1 MSRFARMA
9 LRHAIVLPLLGLAC
23 CLPPAHA
30 QVPSLPAA
38 GAPVQSTRPDDAT
51 IRATMRRATRF
62 MTDEVATNGG
72 YVWSYLPDMSRR
84 WGELEATPTMIWVQ
98 PPGTATMGHL
108 FLDAWHATGEAQYYD
123 AAAAATDAL
132 LQGEKPRGGWH
143 YFIDFAGAEATAQW
157 YATIGR
163 NAWRMEEFQHDWG
176 NATFDDMGT
185 GETMQLILRMA
196 EIGRDPRYLA
206 AARRSVEFVLASQ
219 YDNGGWPQRWPQQNP
234 YVHHGMADYTGYI
247 TFNDDVARQ
256 NIEFLRLAYRLL
268 GDARI
273 PDAIARGM
281 DIYVKTQQPAPQ
293 AGWGLQHT
301 LDLKPAAA
309 RTYEPE
315 ALVTHT
321 TADNVR
327 ALLAFYRQTGE
338 RRFIARVPD
347 ALDWLASV
355 QLPAEKAK
363 DGRAFPTYIEIGSNQ
378 ALTVHRRGSNVVNG
392 EYYFDHDPSNPLGH
406 YGQTRKIDLA
416 GLREEYDALAAMDE
430 AEVRRDAAALQ
441 ATARGPLPKYFMER
455 IGEVSDLN
463 LDASDRTL
471 DERVAGLNAQGY
483 WPTPL
488 FATSHPYAGD
498 GAKQAQPG
506 DYATTRVGD
515 LTDTSPYLAEKAVI
529 GISTGTYIENMVAL
543 IAALRDG
550 R

>member
-1 MSRFARMA
+1 MSLRFARMA
-9 LRHAIVLPLLGLAC
+9 IRQTIALPLLSLAC
-23 CLPPAHA
+23 WLPAAHA
-30 QVPSLPAA
+30 QTPVTPPAA
-38 GAPVQSTRPDDAT
+38 MHAPVAQPDAAT
-51 IRATMRRATRF
+51 IRATMQRATRF
-62 MTDEVATNGG
+62 MTDKVATHGG

-108 FLDAWHATGEAQYYD
+108 FLDAWRATGEAQYYD

-132 LQGEKPRGGWH
+132 LQGEKPKGGWH
-143 YFIDFAGAEATAQW
+143 YFIDFAGPEATAKW

-196 EIGRDPRYLA
+196 EINKYPRYLA
-206 AARRSVEFVLASQ
+206 AARRSVDFVLASQ

-256 NIEFLRLAYRLL
+256 NIEFLRLAYKLL

-301 LDLKPAAA
+301 PDLKPAAA
-309 RTYEPE
+309 RTYEPK

-355 QLPAEKAK
+355 QLPADKVMS
-363 DGRAFPTYIEIGSNQ
+363 GRAFPTYIEIGSNQ

-392 EYYFDHDPSNPLGH
+392 EYYFDHDSSNPLGH
-406 YGQTRKIDLA
+406 YGQTRKLDLA
-416 GLREEYDALAAMDE
+416 GLRKEYDALAAMDVADVKHE
-430 AEVRRDAAALQ
+430 AAIHAN
-441 ATARGPLPKYFMER
+441 ARGPLPKYFMER

-463 LDASDRTL
+463 LDTSGKTL
-471 DERVAGLNAQGY
+471 AERVAGLNAQGY

-498 GAKQAQPG
+498 GSTQVEPG

-515 LTDTSPYLAEKAVI
+515 KTDTSPYLAEKAVI

-543 IAALRDG
+543 IGALRAG
-550 R
+550 Q

>member
-1 MSRFARMA
+1 MA
-9 LRHAIVLPLLGLAC
+9 IRQAIALPLLTLAC
-23 CLPPAHA
+23 WA
-30 QVPSLPAA
+30 PAA
-38 GAPVQSTRPDDAT
+38 HSQTPAIRPAATHAPAAQPDAAT
-51 IRATMRRATRF
+51 IRATMQRATRF
-62 MTDEVATNGG
+62 MTDKVATQGG

-108 FLDAWHATGEAQYYD
+108 FLDAWRATGEAQYYD

-132 LQGEKPRGGWH
+132 LRGEKPKGGWH
-143 YFIDFAGAEATAQW
+143 YFIDFAGAEATARW

-196 EIGRDPRYLA
+196 EIGKDPRYLA
-206 AARRSVEFVLASQ
+206 AAKRSVDFVLASQ
-219 YDNGGWPQRWPQQNP
+219 YVNGGWPQRWPQQNP

-256 NIEFLRLAYRLL
+256 NIEFLRLAYKLL

-281 DIYVKTQQPAPQ
+281 DIYLKTQQPAPQ

-309 RTYEPE
+309 RTYEPR

-338 RRFIARVPD
+338 RRFIARVPE

-355 QLPAEKAK
+355 QLPADQVQ
-363 DGRAFPTYIEIGSNQ
+363 DGRAFPTYVEIGSNR

-392 EYYFDHDPSNPLGH
+392 EYYVDHDPSNPLGH
-406 YGQTRKIDLA
+406 YGQTRRIDLA
-416 GLREEYDALAAMDE
+416 GLREEYDALAAMDVADVE
-430 AEVRRDAAALQ
+430 HAAA
-441 ATARGPLPKYFMER
+441 AMRANARGPLPEYFMER

-463 LDASDRTL
+463 LDAGDKTPAQLVTS
-471 DERVAGLNAQGY
+471 LNAQGF

-498 GAKQAQPG
+498 GSKQVQPG
-506 DYATTRVGD
+506 DYAMSRVGD
-515 LTDTSPYLAEKAVI
+515 RTDTSPYLADKAVI

-543 IAALRDG
+543 IAALRAAD
-550 R
+550 

>member
-1 MSRFARMA
+1 MSMRFSRMA
-9 LRHAIVLPLLGLAC
+9 IQAIALPLLTLAC
-23 CLPPAHA
+23 CMPAAHA
-30 QVPSLPAA
+30 QAPATQAPSA
-38 GAPVQSTRPDDAT
+38 QPDAAT
-51 IRATMRRATRF
+51 IRATMQRATRF
-62 MTDEVATNGG
+62 MTDKVATHGG

-132 LQGEKPRGGWH
+132 LQGEKPKGGWH
-143 YFIDFAGAEATAQW
+143 YFIDFAGPEATAKW

-196 EIGRDPRYLA
+196 EINKDPRYLA
-206 AARRSVEFVLASQ
+206 AARRSVDFVLKSQ

-256 NIEFLRLAYRLL
+256 NIEFLRLAYKLL
-268 GDARI
+268 GDKRI
-273 PDAIARGM
+273 PGAIARGM
-281 DIYVKTQQPAPQ
+281 DIYVKTQQPPPQ

-309 RTYEPE
+309 RTYEPK

-338 RRFIARVPD
+338 RRFIARVPE

-355 QLPAEKAK
+355 QLPADKVK
-363 DGRAFPTYIEIGSNQ
+363 DGRAFPTYIEIGTNR

-392 EYYFDHDPSNPLGH
+392 EYYFDHDPSNPIGH
-406 YGQTRKIDLA
+406 YGQTRKINLA
-416 GLREEYDALAAMDE
+416 GLRKEYQKLAAMD
-430 AEVRRDAAALQ
+430 AAQVKRQVAALQ
-441 ATARGPLPKYFMER
+441 ADARGPLPKYFMER

-463 LDASDRTL
+463 LDASDKSL
-471 DERVAGLNAQGY
+471 AERVAGLNAQGY

-488 FATSHPYAGD
+488 FATSHPYGGD
-498 GAKQAQPG
+498 GSKEVQPG
-506 DYATTRVGD
+506 DFATTRVGD
-515 LTDTSPYLAEKAVI
+515 ATDTSPYLAKEAVI

-543 IAALRDG
+543 IGALRG
-550 R
+550 GY